1 MAITDEKKGAWD
13 IDKVYDKQMEGDIWD
28 YSPLRQL
35 FITGRNAY
43 GAAGQGSTNN
53 GYSSPVQVPGTSQWN
68 TATAVGNY
76 SVVATIADGT
86 LWGWGYNGYGETG
99 SPTSV
104 SQYDSPNQVAGST
117 WARASGFP
125 GHHSALAVK
134 TDGTLWSWG
143 QNEYGQLGHGNTSGA
158 NAGPVQIGSGT
169 DWSSSSY
176 SIHMSGYYGMAIKTD
191 GTLWMWGS
199 NQGGMLGQNNQ
210 TQYSSPRQIPGTS
223 WAKCGRGYNSS
234 WAIRTDGTGW
244 AWGQNGYGD
253 LGVGNKTQY
262 SSPKQIPG
270 SWKMFGGMDN
280 SGIGIKTDG
289 TMWSWGRN
297 CQGALGQNNTGCP
310 SGESSGS
317 PQEVHGTNA
326 NWDSVTTGWG
336 NFMAS
341 KTDGTVWMAGNN
353 DEGQMGL
360 NNKTK
365 YSSPVQLPGT
375 WAGFENVPSFGDV
388 GCFLKAD

>member
-210 TQYSSPRQIPGTS
+210 TQYSSPRQVPGTD
-223 WAKCGRGYNSS
+223 WAKCGRGYNTT
-234 WAIRTDGTGW
+234 WAIKSNGDAYG
-244 AWGQNGYGD
+244 WGQNGYGD